1 MSDFFR
7 SLGSDLRDRRFLP
20 ILIVLGVALIAALAF
35 AVLGGGGGT
44 SSPSTSAP
52 SASSSGSA
60 GKVGVIAIVKAP
72 DTSSGQ
78 AVAETTSG
86 SAQHGSG
93 APRNPFKPLSSPK
106 ASSASTT
113 AGAGAPGPSSP
124 SIPPASSGSGSSGSG
139 GSTSSGGSEP
149 AASKPKP
156 AKPRYYVHFH
166 TTVQFGLVP
175 VTPEGAQPQPAQ
187 LKTYPNMALNEPL
200 PSKAEP
206 QLVYLGVTVKTGKD
220 AAFGLTG
227 EAILKGSAVCKPSPS
242 QCEALELQAGQSET
256 LEVIDATGQAKVYE
270 LKLISIE
277 KTLSSTASTARVAA
291 KAAAAV
297 DRNGALRASGLRFS
311 PGSGGLVFIGRRAFG
326 AHAARHR

>member
-1 MSDFFR
+1 MSDFFG

-20 ILIVLGVALIAALAF
+20 ILLVLGVALLAALAF
-35 AVLGGGGGT
+35 AVLGGGGGA
-44 SSPSTSAP
+44 SSPSTPAP
-52 SASSSGSA
+52 SASSSGPA
-60 GKVGVIAIVKAP
+60 GKVGAIAIVKAP
-72 DTSSGQ
+72 ESSTSQ

-106 ASSASTT
+106 ASSASTSSNASS
-113 AGAGAPGPSSP
+113 AGSS
-124 SIPPASSGSGSSGSG
+124 SSPASSGSTSSGSG
-139 GSTSSGGSEP
+139 GSASSGGGSEP
-149 AASKPKP
+149 APSKPSAP
-156 AKPRYYVHFH
+156 AKPKYYIHFH

-175 VTPEGAQPQPAQ
+175 TAPEGAPAQ
-187 LKTYPNMALNEPL
+187 LKTYPDMTLNEPL
-200 PSKAEP
+200 PSKTEP

-242 QCEALELQAGQSET
+242 QCEAIELQAGQSET
-256 LEVIDATGQAKVYE
+256 LEVIDPTGQAKTYE
-270 LKLISIE
+270 LKLVAIE
-277 KTLSSTASTARVAA
+277 KTVSTSASTARAAA

-311 PGSGGLVFIGRRAFG
+311 PGSGGLVFIGRSAFG
-326 AHAARHR
+326 THAARHR